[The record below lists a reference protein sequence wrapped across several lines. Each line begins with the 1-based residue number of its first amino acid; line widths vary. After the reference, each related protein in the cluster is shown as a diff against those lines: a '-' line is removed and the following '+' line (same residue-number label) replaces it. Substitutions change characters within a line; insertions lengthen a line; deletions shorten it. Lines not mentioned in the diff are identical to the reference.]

1 MAKQGKVVHYSGM
14 QFAFAPL
21 TLYGLGGKILK
32 EVGCLKSKRN
42 SVMSLKPTLFPQEAE
57 RPIFD
62 KFLETF
68 PCLHQV
74 LLVLAHLQSDPSS
87 PFIVMLF

>member
-21 TLYGLGGKILK
+21 TLYDLGGEKLK

-42 SVMSLKPTLFPQEAE
+42 SVMSLKPTLLP
-57 RPIFD
+57 
-62 KFLETF
+62 KKLNY
-68 PCLHQV
+68 
-74 LLVLAHLQSDPSS
+74 
-87 PFIVMLF
+87 